1 MQMRDLFNMATSGV
15 FSAIVI
21 ITLKT
26 HTFSRILD
34 KFEVS
39 HLKYNHG
46 MQ

>member
-1 MQMRDLFNMATSGV
+1 MGDQFNMATSGV
-15 FSAIVI
+15 FSAIVK

-26 HTFSRILD
+26 HTFNRILD

-39 HLKYNHG
+39 HLKYIHG